1 LNLTDHAC
9 NQLSSILTKYVDALC
24 ENIDLRFT
32 DIPIFKT
39 MLIFNPKHLPERGSP
54 EFKDYRKSEIEILYK
69 QFREKHESFEC
80 DYDEV
85 EAQ

>member
-1 LNLTDHAC
+1 
-9 NQLSSILTKYVDALC
+9 
-24 ENIDLRFT
+24 
-32 DIPIFKT
+32 